1 MVAATKEFQTVFDI
15 MQERSVGFDELER
28 TTGICRGII
37 EAIAHQ
43 RYTPSPL
50 QRERISHALRFPQHK
65 IIWGHVTAAEEYVY
79 SRL

>member
-1 MVAATKEFQTVFDI
+1 MVAPTKDFQTVSDVMRERAISFD
-15 MQERSVGFDELER
+15 DLER
-28 TTGICRGII
+28 TTGIGRGII

-50 QRERISHALRFPQHK
+50 QRERISCALRFPQHK
-65 IIWGHVTAAEEYVY
+65 IIWGHITAAEEYIY